1 MGNIRIDLF
10 CGLFADA
17 ILMLKIFD
25 NQNHT
30 RNGMALCPDLIPIY
44 IRNTTKYGQPDPRRQ
59 P

>member
-1 MGNIRIDLF
+1 MR
-10 CGLFADA
+10 GLIILAKAGISADA

-44 IRNTTKYGQPDPRRQ
+44 IRNAAK
-59 P
+59 